1 MPKTKKDPIVAMQE
15 NIRYLRSQKASRE
28 DIEAEIARWQPII
41 ARYNATEQEQAE
53 REEKLASPVTRV
65 ATAFGQ
71 VPKAL
76 PGGEAAMA
84 GLRSVVRRQPY
95 AEALEDI
102 RTAQESINPV
112 AGAVTR
118 GAASMAALGPV
129 LGRIAPA
136 TTAAGGALQAA
147 GTGAGVSAIERAL
160 SATPESMAERASG
173 TVKAAKRGAA
183 FGAGL
188 QLSSRAAMGLR
199 DVGKSLLAPSRG
211 AQQQASDIALA
222 AQTKPMYEAAEAAGR
237 VTQGPAQTFGQP
249 GIREYVDDI
258 LSSPS
263 FREKYPNPS
272 QQDIIKAVREHIIDT
287 QEAAVKAAASQAA
300 TGGQRVQAATRLK
313 QDDAEVLARRLLQE
327 SDYFTQ
333 GAYRQ
338 AVTATRAGKEVQRAA
353 QDVAETVRTAANRP
367 WVSGQKLAS
376 KSLEAGIKN
385 IQELSPEQARAALPA
400 AYAGLRE
407 SIVPTPSFNPFT
419 LFGITPSAMRAV
431 QARPA
436 IQAIEQVVA
445 SQRAPGLGQTYQ
457 ALTPK
462 TLRDYMLGLDVGL
475 RP

>member
-1 MPKTKKDPIVAMQE
+1 MPKQKKDPIVAMQE
-15 NIRYLRSQKASRE
+15 NIRYLRSQGASRE
-28 DIEAEIARWQPII
+28 DIESEIARWQPVI
-41 ARYNATEQEQAE
+41 ARYNAAEQEQAE
-53 REEKLASPVTRV
+53 REEKLSSPVTKV

-71 VPKAL
+71 VPRAL
-76 PGGEAAMA
+76 PGGEAVMA

-95 AEALEDI
+95 SEALEDI
-102 RTAQESINPV
+102 RAAQESVNPIP
-112 AGAVTR
+112 AAVTR
-118 GAASMAALGPV
+118 GATSMAVLGPI
-129 LGRIAPA
+129 LSKIAPA
-136 TTAAGGALQAA
+136 TTAARGALQAA

-160 SATPESMAERASG
+160 SATPESMAERAAG
-173 TVKAAKRGAA
+173 TVQAAKRGAA

-237 VTQGPAQTFGQP
+237 VTQGPVQSFGVP

-263 FREKYPNPS
+263 FRRKFPNPS
-272 QQDIIKAVREHIIDT
+272 QQDVIKAVREHIIDT
-287 QEAAVKAAASQAA
+287 QEAAAKAAATQA
-300 TGGQRVQAATRLK
+300 GVGSQRVQAATRLK
-313 QDDAEVLARRLLQE
+313 QDDAEELARQLLAD

-333 GAYRQ
+333 GLYRQ
-338 AVTATRAGKEVQRAA
+338 AVTATRAGKDVQRAA

-367 WVSGQKLAS
+367 WISGQKLAS

-385 IQELSPEQARAALPA
+385 IEGLSPEQARAALPA

-419 LFGITPSAMRAV
+419 LFGVTPSAMRVV

-445 SQRAPGLGQTYQ
+445 SQRAPGLGQMYQ
-457 ALTPK
+457 SLTPK
-462 TLRDYMLGLDVGL
+462 TLRDYTLGLDVGL